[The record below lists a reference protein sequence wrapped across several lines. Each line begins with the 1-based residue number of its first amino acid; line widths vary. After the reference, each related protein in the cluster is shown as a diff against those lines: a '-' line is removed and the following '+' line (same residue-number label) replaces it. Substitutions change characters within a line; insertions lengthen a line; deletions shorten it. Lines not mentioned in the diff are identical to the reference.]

1 MSQHKRTNRTDD
13 EWAALIAEFKAS
25 SRTQAAFCEQR
36 GINVSSFR
44 RRYQRREQLADKPR
58 WPPVAA
64 FTELT
69 PPSPAAS
76 VGLVVRFGER
86 VRIECPAQ
94 MDVVAVA
101 KLVRGLSDER

>member
-1 MSQHKRTNRTDD
+1 MSEQKRTNRTDT
-13 EWAALIAEFKAS
+13 EWAALVAAFKAS
-25 SRTQAAFCEQR
+25 GQTQAAFCEQR

-44 RRYQRREQLADKPR
+44 RRYQRSEQLTDKR
-58 WPPVAA
+58 RRPPVAA
-64 FTELT
+64 FAELT

-76 VGLVVRFGER
+76 VGLVVRVGER

-101 KLVRGLSDER
+101 KLVRGLTDEL

>member
-1 MSQHKRTNRTDD
+1 MSQQKRTNRTDT
-13 EWAALIAEFKAS
+13 EWATLITEFRAS
-25 SRTQAAFCEQR
+25 GLTQAAFCEQR

-44 RRYQRREQLADKPR
+44 RRYQRRGQLADKR
-58 WPPVAA
+58 SRPPVAA

-69 PPSPAAS
+69 PPIAS

-101 KLVRGLSDER
+101 KLVRGLTDEL

>member
-1 MSQHKRTNRTDD
+1 MSQQKRTNRTDD
-13 EWAALIAEFKAS
+13 EWAALITAFKGS
-25 SRTQAAFCEQR
+25 GRTQAAFCEQR

-44 RRYQRREQLADKPR
+44 RRYQRSEQLADEQRRPR
-58 WPPVAA
+58 MAA
-64 FTELT
+64 FAELK

-101 KLVRGLSDER
+101 KLVRGLTDER